1 MVRRGSG
8 KDRVDDVMLFVALL
22 AGLVTIYLT
31 WFAAQP
37 VTDRAVLTADDW
49 QRVEDE
55 TTELLARRDRLVEEL
70 RDIEFEAALSKLDD
84 RDLADLRA
92 RYEAEA
98 VDVMTRLDEQVG
110 TYQTEIEEAVQTRL
124 GAPVAAEAAAD
135 DAPAASEAAE
145 TGPADSE
152 PSASEPA
159 ETEPAASAESEGE
172 PAESGTEPAESETEP
187 AASAASE
194 TDGTAPVVDAS
205 EAICGACGASNRV
218 GARFCDSCGAPFQE
232 AAS

>member
-1 MVRRGSG
+1 
-8 KDRVDDVMLFVALL
+8 MLFVALL
-22 AGLVTIYLT
+22 AGLVTIYLA

-98 VDVMTRLDEQVG
+98 VDVMARLDEQVG
-110 TYQTEIEEAVQTRL
+110 TYQTEIDEAVQTRL
-124 GAPVAAEAAAD
+124 GGPAAAEAAAD
-135 DAPAASEAAE
+135 DAPAASETAE
-145 TGPADSE
+145 TGSADGQPA
-152 PSASEPA
+152 ATEPA
-159 ETEPAASAESEGE
+159 ETEPAE
-172 PAESGTEPAESETEP
+172 TEPAETETAE
-187 AASAASE
+187 SE
-194 TDGTAPVVDAS
+194 TDGSETAESETAESETDGSETAESETDGAAPVVDAS

-218 GARFCDSCGAPFQE
+218 GARFCDSCGAPLQE